1 MTPSVSDSSFVIP
14 PRVEVIQPPPETP
27 KLRAD
32 GGSLSQGNQFDG
44 QVESLRVSLE
54 AEMAYTNHLAK
65 ISNLTEIPKSTVG
78 TQSLNQYLG
87 QLNFK

>member
-1 MTPSVSDSSFVIP
+1 M
-14 PRVEVIQPPPETP
+14 EVIQPPPETP

-32 GGSLSQGNQFDG
+32 GGSLSQGNQFDV

-54 AEMAYTNHLAK
+54 AEMAYNNHLAK
-65 ISNLTEIPKSTVG
+65 ITNLTEIPRSLGG

>member
-27 KLRAD
+27 KLRAE

-65 ISNLTEIPKSTVG
+65 ISNLTEITKSAVG